1 MSDSSSY
8 ALVNLVPDGRRVS
21 EISPIQLMKAVKNNV
36 EIEGMKRAHIKDAV
50 ALCEYFA
57 WLEEALSRGEEVTE
71 ISAADKLEEL
81 RK

>member
-1 MSDSSSY
+1 M
-8 ALVNLVPDGRRVS
+8 VPDGRRVS
-21 EISPIQLMKAVKNNV
+21 ELSPIQIMKAVKNEV
-36 EIEGMKRAHIKDAV
+36 EIEGMKRAHVKDAV

-57 WLEEALSRGEEVTE
+57 WLEDSVSRDEDVTE

>member
-1 MSDSSSY
+1 M
-8 ALVNLVPDGRRVS
+8 VPDGRRVS
-21 EISPIQLMKAVKNNV
+21 ELSPIQIMKAIKNEV

-57 WLEEALSRGEEVTE
+57 WLEDSVSRDEEVTE